1 MSSAPDPLA
10 LELGLQGD
18 VLEVP
23 VRLTRVGLQR
33 RAHVG
38 LPEAHPVA
46 EDEGV
51 TRQRQHLPSRAR
63 DVTAGGCVPDEA
75 ATMRWPAHATSMTW
89 KRGAS
94 WRSMLEKKSG
104 KRHRWQGRGSG
115 LGNTPGAVGGVP
127 TRKFR

>member
-1 MSSAPDPLA
+1 MNSAPDPLA

-51 TRQRQHLPSRAR
+51 TRQRQHPAEPRS
-63 DVTAGGCVPDEA
+63 GCD
-75 ATMRWPAHATSMTW
+75 
-89 KRGAS
+89 
-94 WRSMLEKKSG
+94 
-104 KRHRWQGRGSG
+104 GRG
-115 LGNTPGAVGGVP
+115 VR
-127 TRKFR
+127 TR